1 MTTTYTT
8 IADLIEREITPALDG
23 VEPNFDVD
31 GFAQALRDRD
41 LITWNGTGFVLVTNE
56 DGETPGFSG
65 MVAKFDQAAM
75 DRRIVITED
84 PAETLSPSLS
94 GVAFGPR
101 WSDAYEAAGEAD
113 DIDAMEAMEQAQEAG
128 EADYFERWSAA
139 AKAEALK
146 LGYQARTIWASSG
159 SPESVNEQTRTPL
172 TPGGS
177 VEDGETVEAIVWQA
191 AHDSTDLPEG
201 WGR

>member
-56 DGETPGFSG
+56 DGETPGFQDL
-65 MVAKFDQAAM
+65 VAEFDQAAM
-75 DRRIVITED
+75 ERHITIAED
-84 PAETLSPSLS
+84 PRETMMLS
-94 GVAFGPR
+94 GSGPLFTAEAIKLADEFETDEEFDR
-101 WSDAYEAAGEAD
+101 LEAIREAQAAGES
-113 DIDAMEAMEQAQEAG
+113 
-128 EADYFERWSAA
+128 DYFERWAENARAA
-139 AKAEALK
+139 ALA
-146 LGYQARTIWASSG
+146 LGYRAEVVRAISG
-159 SPESVNEQTRTPL
+159 SPEAHRATETPYGTL
-172 TPGGS
+172 GR
-177 VEDGETVEAIVWQA
+177 TVEEIVWQD

-201 WGR
+201 WER